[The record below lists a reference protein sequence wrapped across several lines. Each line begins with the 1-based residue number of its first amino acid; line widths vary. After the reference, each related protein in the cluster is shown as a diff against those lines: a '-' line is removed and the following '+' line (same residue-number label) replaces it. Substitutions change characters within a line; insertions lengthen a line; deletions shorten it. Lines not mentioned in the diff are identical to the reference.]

1 MYCLGMC
8 IPTDDLERVKQL
20 INNRSF
26 YMNYGDEQ
34 CVGCDASTKGTYRQ
48 EPNWH
53 LCNECFKS
61 WLEEK
66 VEENNLTSR
75 RID

>member
-1 MYCLGMC
+1 MDYR
-8 IPTDDLERVKQL
+8 DK
-20 INNRSF
+20 
-26 YMNYGDEQ
+26 Q

>member
-1 MYCLGMC
+1 
-8 IPTDDLERVKQL
+8 
-20 INNRSF
+20 
-26 YMNYGDEQ
+26 MNYGDEQ

-66 VEENNLTSR
+66 VEENNLTKRSL
-75 RID
+75 

>member
-1 MYCLGMC
+1 MSNFIGG
-8 IPTDDLERVKQL
+8 L
-20 INNRSF
+20 ISPLFLWENK
-26 YMNYGDEQ
+26 MDYGDEQ